1 MYKYNPETASWET
14 YVNRILDNRIK
25 DFFKYSA
32 AEKRDLF
39 HSPVSLNAPVSHDD
53 VPDVGLID
61 VVTDENLPWHNN
73 RPEKTKN
80 EISDL
85 RTDILKALKKA
96 PEHLRELCALL
107 TENNVAEISRKT
119 GMPRATIY
127 ERIKTI
133 REYLDD
139 SGLSDYL

>member
-1 MYKYNPETASWET
+1 
-14 YVNRILDNRIK
+14 
-25 DFFKYSA
+25 
-32 AEKRDLF
+32 
-39 HSPVSLNAPVSHDD
+39 
-53 VPDVGLID
+53 